1 MQLRTDGIVIKE
13 QSIGESD
20 ILVTLLTRDKGV
32 ISVWAKNAMRARSKL
47 GTATDLLCYS
57 QFELFHNK
65 ERYSVNSAEV
75 KEIFFGL
82 RSDIEKIALGGY
94 FAQLIYIMI
103 PQEEPAEEPLRLL
116 LNALHYLEK
125 DKRPPALIKAVFE
138 LRLLALSGFMPDL
151 VGCTQCGNFESQ
163 RFYVSPV
170 QGDMLCDRCYI
181 NASRQQAGYRIA
193 VDRTVL
199 AGMRHIIY
207 SDFSKLFAFSIPE
220 QSVRGLSLVCEKFM
234 LAQTGRS
241 YPALEFYHSLAQ
253 NNVTYPRGEREKA
266 DDKGEQRNV

>member
-20 ILVTLLTRDKGV
+20 ILVTLLTRDRGV

-75 KEIFFGL
+75 REIFFGL

-94 FAQLIYIMI
+94 FAQLISMII

-116 LNALHYLEK
+116 LNALHCLEK

-151 VGCTQCGNFESQ
+151 VGCAQCGNYDSG
-163 RFYVSPV
+163 RFYFSPV
-170 QGDMLCDRCYI
+170 QGDMLCDQCYM
-181 NASRQQAGYRIA
+181 NASKSSAGYRIA

-207 SDFSKLFAFSIPE
+207 SDFEKLFAFSIPE
-220 QSVRGLSLVCEKFM
+220 QSQRGLGLVCERFL

-253 NNVTYPRGEREKA
+253 PQSTYPRSEREKA
-266 DDKGEQRNV
+266 DDKGEQNHV

>member
-1 MQLRTDGIVIKE
+1 MQLRTDGIVIRE

-20 ILVTLLTRDKGV
+20 ILVTLLTRDRGV
-32 ISVWAKNAMRARSKL
+32 ISVWAKNAKRTRSKL

-65 ERYSVNSAEV
+65 ERYSINSAEV

-94 FAQLIYIMI
+94 FAQLISMMI
-103 PQEEPAEEPLRLL
+103 PQEEPAQEPLRLL

-125 DKRPPALIKAVFE
+125 DKRSPAFIKAVFE
-138 LRLLALSGFMPDL
+138 LRLLAITGFMPDL
-151 VGCTQCGNFESQ
+151 VGCTTCGNYDSA
-163 RFYVSPV
+163 RFYFSPV
-170 QGDMLCDRCYI
+170 QGNILCDTCYM
-181 NASRQQAGYRIA
+181 NTSSGQAGYRIMI
-193 VDRTVL
+193 DRTVL

-207 SDFSKLFAFSIPE
+207 SDFEKLFAFSIPE
-220 QSVRGLSLVCEKFM
+220 QSVKSLSLVCERFL
-234 LAQTGRS
+234 LAQTERS

-253 NNVTYPRGEREKA
+253 NNSTYPRSESEKA
-266 DDKGEQRNV
+266 DGKGKQNNV

>member
-1 MQLRTDGIVIKE
+1 MQLHTDGIVIKE

-20 ILVTLLTRDKGV
+20 ILVTLLTRDRGV
-32 ISVWAKNAMRARSKL
+32 ISVWAKNAMRTRSKL

-82 RSDIEKIALGGY
+82 RSDIQKIALGGY
-94 FAQLIYIMI
+94 FAQLIYIML

-151 VGCTQCGNFESQ
+151 VGCTQCGNYDSE
-163 RFYVSPV
+163 RFYFSPV
-170 QGDMLCDRCYI
+170 QGDMLCDQCYM
-181 NASRQQAGYRIA
+181 NAPKSSAGYRIA

-207 SDFSKLFAFSIPE
+207 SDFKKLFAFSIPE
-220 QSVRGLSLVCEKFM
+220 QSQKGLGLVCERF
-234 LAQTGRS
+234 LLVQTGRS

-253 NNVTYPRGEREKA
+253 PQSTYPRGEREKA
-266 DDKGEQRNV
+266 DNKGEQDHV